1 MGHSSPVNTLLLDS
15 EDYELYSG
23 LRGGMIVLWD
33 IFNQKVKINLK
44 GHSNQITSMTI
55 YKKNSE
61 CVLASG
67 SADGKI
73 KLWDLK
79 SKFAAINIKGHF
91 SQIDSLSFSP
101 NCTYLASGSQDGII
115 KLWDIRNTYK
125 SLKEINE
132 KDQKSI
138 NCIEFNTET
147 KFAFGGKDK
156 IIRYY
161 SIDKFAKIG
170 QTTPDRLPIQKIAFD
185 DNGKKILSATDESMK
200 YWEINEQGLNLIDM
214 FETGWNKLQS
224 FKYIEGKAV
233 CVLGSYGNKI
243 SYYLLK
249 YKELI
254 QNPNLILREN
264 PNMENIYEVKD
275 TEDSSFLDSKL
286 GDKIMNGSEI
296 NINKINEHSNKK
308 LNKKLDESNYR
319 NDDNINYE
327 DNNIGISKF
336 LNNNEINN
344 IDTSITNMNMNKT
357 ENESIFKINKELNPG
372 NNNPL
377 LKKDEIKENI
387 KKDNIKENN
396 NNMID
401 DAADKLMIGDI
412 SNMSD
417 ISDNKGDIT
426 LGMIFGNHT
435 KPEENS
441 NNLKHKDNKEINGS
455 TQNIK
460 DDYEFKEFGE
470 KDVEQFLG
478 NISLN
483 KNLDISEMP
492 SMIKDNELNNVFN
505 DISILSSIKKN
516 NPPTSK
522 FEFQKSKVSTSKDKL
537 TLDDL
542 SSNKG
547 ISHRNTNNN
556 IIENKSFVSLKSNE
570 TLGIDLNQLI
580 EENGMIN
587 DTKNI
592 ISQSQDLPI
601 LQEINSQHDHMR
613 KQITKRFNGLK
624 IVAEWWKKSDIP
636 STLNALRILK
646 DYSIVKD
653 FFYYAIISRQDIT
666 KIPLTLDS
674 ATVMLPYVHILMKS
688 RIDVYWKN
696 ACRAGMTFLKIFM
709 EKIEIVMKNKKGV
722 VGTGD
727 KILEENIKKCEETV
741 KIFRQI
747 YESSFLRKHI
757 QEEKNDNQEN
767 LAYSFYTDLQF
778 FLKSYDDNNKIIIN
792 NI

>member
-1 MGHSSPVNTLLLDS
+1 MGHSSPVNSLLLNSD
-15 EDYELYSG
+15 EYELYSG

-33 IFNQKVKINLK
+33 IYNQKVKINLK

-61 CVLASG
+61 CILGSG
-67 SADGKI
+67 SSDGKI

-79 SKFAAINIKGHF
+79 SKFAATNIKGHF

-115 KLWDIRNTYK
+115 KLWDIRNTNK
-125 SLKEINE
+125 CIKEINDKE
-132 KDQKSI
+132 QKSI
-138 NCIEFNTET
+138 NCIEFNTES

-161 SIDKFAKIG
+161 NIDKFEKIG
-170 QTTPDRLPIQKIAFD
+170 QTTPDRLPIKKIAFD

-243 SYYLLK
+243 SYYFLK

-264 PNMENIYEVKD
+264 PNMENIFEVKETD
-275 TEDSSFLDSKL
+275 DSSFLDSKL

-296 NINKINEHSNKK
+296 NINKKNNNKA
-308 LNKKLDESNYR
+308 LDENKYR
-319 NDDNINYE
+319 IEQNINYE
-327 DNNIGISKF
+327 EYNNIGISKII
-336 LNNNEINN
+336 NNNEINN
-344 IDTSITNMNMNKT
+344 IDISNTNINMNKT
-357 ENESIFKINKELNPG
+357 ENNNLFKADKELNIK
-372 NNNPL
+372 NNPE
-377 LKKDEIKENI
+377 LKLNEIKQNL
-387 KKDNIKENN
+387 KVNDNIENN
-396 NNMID
+396 NNNNNNIID
-401 DAADKLMIGDI
+401 ETTDKLMLGDI

-417 ISDNKGDIT
+417 ISDTKGDLT
-426 LGMIFGNHT
+426 LGMIFGNHN
-435 KPEENS
+435 KPEEN
-441 NNLKHKDNKEINGS
+441 NNNIKIKEDKNDKDINGS
-455 TQNIK
+455 NQKIK
-460 DDYEFKEFGE
+460 EEYEFKEFGE
-470 KDVEQFLG
+470 NDVEQFLG
-478 NISLN
+478 NNSLN

-492 SMIKDNELNNVFN
+492 SMIGENTELNIFN
-505 DISILSSIKKN
+505 DLSILSSIK
-516 NPPTSK
+516 NPNPSLSK
-522 FEFQKSKVSTSKDKL
+522 LDSTKQKL

-542 SSNKG
+542 SSMKG
-547 ISHRNTNNN
+547 KHQRNNNN
-556 IIENKSFVSLKSNE
+556 INDNKSFVSLKSNE
-570 TLGIDLNQLI
+570 TLGIELNQLI

-587 DTKNI
+587 DTTKNI
-592 ISQSQDLPI
+592 IPQSQDLPI
-601 LQEINSQHDHMR
+601 LQEINSQHDNMR
-613 KQITKRFNGLK
+613 KEITKRFNGLK
-624 IVAEWWKKSDIP
+624 IVTEWWKKSDIP

-666 KIPLTLDS
+666 KIPLTLEC
-674 ATVMLPYVHILMKS
+674 AIVMLPYVHILMKS
-688 RIDVYWKN
+688 RIDVYWKT

-709 EKIEIVMKNKKGV
+709 EKIEILMKNRKGV
-722 VGTGD
+722 IGTGD
-727 KILEENIKKCEETV
+727 KILEEKIKKCEETV

-747 YESSFLRKHI
+747 YESSFLRRHI
-757 QEEKNDNQEN
+757 KEDGNNNQDN
-767 LAYSFYTDLQF
+767 LAYCFYTDLQF